1 VNREL
6 RNPFASILFCEKCG
20 AVMKRN
26 TPSKKQNTK
35 PWYRCPTR
43 GCNCKAIKCD
53 ALEQAIVDAMRE
65 WLENYRIEVGK
76 HPMAA
81 SDSIHTSLEAVRG
94 QLTQLQ
100 AQQDSLCDYLEKGV
114 YTIAMFTK
122 RNAILSRDIEK
133 LRKTEEELLQK
144 QLDDQ
149 RISKATIEI
158 IPTTQQILDHYD
170 LFSVSEKNEMW
181 KLIMRK
187 ATVFRTKDDQLS
199 LHIYPNLP
207 Q

>member
-1 VNREL
+1 
-6 RNPFASILFCEKCG
+6 
-20 AVMKRN
+20 
-26 TPSKKQNTK
+26 
-35 PWYRCPTR
+35 
-43 GCNCKAIKCD
+43 
-53 ALEQAIVDAMRE
+53 
-65 WLENYRIEVGK
+65 
-76 HPMAA
+76 
-81 SDSIHTSLEAVRG
+81 
-94 QLTQLQ
+94 
-100 AQQDSLCDYLEKGV
+100 
-114 YTIAMFTK
+114 MFTK